1 MYYCL
6 TNNELKLDIE
16 VELETKVYGSVDPH
30 VVVVGVYG
38 KSGDNLLDSSDP
50 LLLAIARAVMLEA
63 ESDDDFCD
71 QCIRELPVLE
81 AAE

>member
-6 TNNELKLDIE
+6 TVEELKLDIE
-16 VELETKVYGSVDPH
+16 VDLEVRVYGSVDPH

-50 LLLAIARAVMLEA
+50 LLLAIARAVMLEV

>member
-1 MYYCL
+1 MRFYYCL

-16 VELETKVYGSVDPH
+16 VDLEVRVYGSVDPH

-38 KSGDNLLDSSDP
+38 ESGDNLLNSSDP

-63 ESDDDFCD
+63 EEDDDFRI
-71 QCIRELPVLE
+71 QCIEEIAYV
-81 AAE
+81 